1 MLRPA
6 PRGVTVKCRITR
18 DKKGMDRGLYP
29 TYFMHME
36 REDGKRVSFHP
47 PGPWKLWIN
56 IKTEAH
62 FRCVFLFDFSSS
74 QVFLLAGRKR
84 KKSKTSNYLISVDAT
99 DLSREGESFIGKL
112 R

>member
-1 MLRPA
+1 M
-6 PRGVTVKCRITR
+6 
-18 DKKGMDRGLYP
+18 
-29 TYFMHME
+29 
-36 REDGKRVSFHP
+36 
-47 PGPWKLWIN
+47 
-56 IKTEAH
+56 
-62 FRCVFLFDFSSS
+62 FDFHFSPFL

>member
-1 MLRPA
+1 
-6 PRGVTVKCRITR
+6 
-18 DKKGMDRGLYP
+18 MDRGLYP

-36 REDGKRVSFHP
+36 REDGKRVSGPVLIQRALGSTPSVPTLMKGAHKVRYLFP
-47 PGPWKLWIN
+47 PPP
-56 IKTEAH
+56 
-62 FRCVFLFDFSSS
+62 

-112 R
+112 RYPRSHCGLAPLRR

>member
-1 MLRPA
+1 MIMPA
-6 PRGVTVKCRITR
+6 GDHVSSLSSGESSLSSQGSNPF
-18 DKKGMDRGLYP
+18 DRLCP
-29 TYFMHME
+29 
-36 REDGKRVSFHP
+36 SF
-47 PGPWKLWIN
+47 
-56 IKTEAH
+56 
-62 FRCVFLFDFSSS
+62 